1 MFMEGVT
8 IHDGAVVAA
17 GVVVTKG
24 VPPYAVAGGVP
35 ARIINRFSEKNIQHL
50 PQLK

>member
-8 IHDGAVVAA
+8 IHD